1 MPKSAKPNGS
11 SGRGPSGSR
20 PSRPPYGRRRL
31 SFRSGLWWDGDF
43 WFDQEAAADA
53 VDFFP
58 ACLRHVK
65 GEWAGQPFVL
75 EPCERDIIA
84 AIFGWKRKDGMRR
97 FRTVYIEIPK
107 KNFKSTLA
115 AGIALLLLFA
125 DGEPGAE
132 VYSAAADSGQAGIVF
147 KMAKQMVKESPT
159 LSSRAK
165 NYRNSI
171 LFEEAASSYQVLSAD
186 APTKHGLNPH
196 GIVFD
201 ELHTQ
206 PNRHLWDALTMG
218 TGARRQP
225 LTVALTTAGYDP
237 RSLCG
242 QEHDYALKIIKGII
256 QNDTYLPVIF
266 AARPKDDW
274 TKEST
279 WRRANP
285 LLGISLKLDYLEKE
299 CKRAQ
304 EMPAYENTFKRLHL
318 NIWTEQSVRWM
329 PVELWDRCAGKVYPA
344 SLEGA
349 ECFGGLDLASNYDIA
364 ALELYFP
371 DGPNGPGIH
380 PAESPVLSFFWI
392 PEDNMRRRSDRD
404 KQDYEVWVRQG
415 LVETTPGDVIDYAF
429 IRRRINELGEQY
441 HIREIAVDRWNATQ
455 TIIELGNDGFTM
467 VPFGQGM
474 RDMTFPTKELMRLVL
489 QRRLAHGGNEVLRWM
504 ASNVAVRQDPAGGL
518 KPDREKSGQ
527 KIDGIVALVMAIGRA
542 MVHAGGE
549 GGSVYEKRGLVT
561 I

>member
-1 MPKSAKPNGS
+1 MPKSSKPNGS

-20 PSRPPYGRRRL
+20 PSKPPYGRRRL
-31 SFRSGLWWDGDF
+31 SFRGGLWWDGDF
-43 WFDQEAAADA
+43 WFDQEAATDA

-58 ACLRHVK
+58 ECLRHVK
-65 GEWAGQPFVL
+65 GEWSGQPFVL
-75 EPCERDIIA
+75 EPCEHDIIA
-84 AIFGWKRKDGMRR
+84 AIFGWKRADGMRR
-97 FRTVYIEIPK
+97 FRTVYIEIPR

-125 DGEPGAE
+125 DNEPGAE
-132 VYSAAADSGQAGIVF
+132 VYSAAADSGQAQIVF
-147 KMAKQMVKESPT
+147 KMAKQMVELSPT
-159 LSSRAK
+159 LSARAQPF
-165 NYRNSI
+165 RNSI
-171 LFEEAASSYQVLSAD
+171 LCPETASSYQALSAD
-186 APTKHGLNPH
+186 APTKHGINAH
-196 GIVFD
+196 GIIFD

-206 PNRHLWDALTMG
+206 PNRHLWDALTTA

-242 QEHDYALKIIKGII
+242 QEHDYALKIMKGII
-256 QNDTYLPVIF
+256 QDDTYLPVIF

-285 LLGISLKLDYLEKE
+285 LLGLSLKLDYLQKE

-329 PVELWDRCAGKVYPA
+329 PVELWNKCAGEADPVK
-344 SLEGA
+344 LEGA
-349 ECFGGLDLASNYDIA
+349 ECFGGLDLASTYDIA
-364 ALELYFP
+364 ALELFFP
-371 DGPNGPGIH
+371 DMGGR
-380 PAESPVLSFFWI
+380 VLSFFWI
-392 PEDNMRRRSDRD
+392 PEENMRRRSGRDRV
-404 KQDYEVWVRQG
+404 DYEVWVKQG
-415 LVETTPGDVIDYAF
+415 LVEATPGDVIDYAF
-429 IRRRINELGEQY
+429 IRHRINQLGEQY
-441 HIREIAVDRWNATQ
+441 NIREIAVDRWNATQ
-455 TIIELGNDGFTM
+455 IITELGNDGFTM

-474 RDMTFPTKELMRLVL
+474 RDMTFPTKELMRLIL
-489 QRRLAHGGNEVLRWM
+489 QRRIAHGGNPVLRWM

-542 MVHAGGE
+542 MVHGGGE